1 MRVYSQAYFG
11 GGETLAG
18 LGDAF
23 VLSPI
28 VHKVSKDYDKL
39 YFPARLSNYETV
51 KCLFQD
57 NPRIEVFPYVI
68 HEDIGTW
75 LADKECVRINP
86 PDIKTSELQLPG
98 INIPVPVPI
107 YWERQVYEFYDMT
120 ISSRYSEFKLPK
132 HIDGSVEL
140 YDQLTNGDTD
150 YCLLHQ
156 QTFHHTHGMIDL
168 HLHHWRQQYNLPP
181 IKIIEITPE
190 VTKNMLQYVK
200 LIENAKEIH
209 CVPSSFFC
217 LVDSITERTNANLFF
232 HDLRATAMIQVN
244 SKWNNNRWNIV
255 KYDRKL

>member
-1 MRVYSQAYFG
+1 MRAYSQAYFG
-11 GGETLAG
+11 GGETLSG

-28 VHKVSKDYDKL
+28 VHKMSKDYDKL

-57 NPRIEVFPYVI
+57 NLRIEVFPYIV

-75 LADKECVRINP
+75 LADKDCVRINP

-120 ISSRYSEFKLPK
+120 ISSRYHEFKLPK
-132 HIDGSVEL
+132 NIQGSVEL
-140 YDQLTNGDTD
+140 YDQLINGDTD

-168 HLHHWRQQYNLPP
+168 HLYHWRQQYNLPP

-232 HDLRATAMIQVN
+232 HDLRATSMIQVN
-244 SKWNNNRWNIV
+244 SKWNNNRWNEV